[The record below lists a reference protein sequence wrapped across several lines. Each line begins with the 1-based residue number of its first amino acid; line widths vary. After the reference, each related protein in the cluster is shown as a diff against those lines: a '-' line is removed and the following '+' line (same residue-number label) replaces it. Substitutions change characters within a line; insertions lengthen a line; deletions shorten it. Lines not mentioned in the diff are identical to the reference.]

1 MNEWQTAYLDS
12 LEELRDLR
20 GRMGQGE
27 ETEDGLREK
36 LTALSRRNTLLLRER
51 LFPVLDNVLAL
62 TEEDTAQLQAF
73 AQGLQKLEDYGLC
86 LHIHK
91 TLLVRAR
98 RTHDRDLLIREL
110 YECGMGLYNQGVSV
124 RDFQSEAYVKR
135 MRLYFQ
141 EAASYLRVYDDIASE
156 ETRGY
161 IHRSMGNIAL
171 GYHGEKENMQ
181 KLQAINQSLRVLS
194 DPEFH
199 QKSPHLPWQAMLMK
213 THQERTS
220 LLHCL
225 RGQNA
230 TQEVASQV
238 MESALLIQN
247 AQREKAR
254 QEGHPLAP
262 RWQYAYQS
270 ALYYSG
276 IITLEQCVSALEKIA
291 ADTPED
297 DYTYQGSFA
306 NVSIA
311 AYISAMVSSQPPEV
325 IEEKYAARLDKLYQ
339 RALRYIRRASGGQVS
354 SLTMA
359 RSLSQ
364 LVGGLL
370 ETEGGF
376 KARDLLMELTALWSP
391 MLHLHMCRISRL
403 AEQLVRLAAEEEP
416 ELLVG
421 LPGCDT
427 PGQVREQKEAL
438 ADWAAQAGMLCRIGL
453 LYLPS
458 LYTLPARSLLQE
470 ELELYET
477 YPYIGSK
484 ILGEHPSTRA
494 LAQTALGH
502 MRAWQGEGGYPASY
516 DRRADTAAPITDAV
530 AVAVALEDAR
540 GGHCGS
546 LQSVKSPEEAI
557 RDVLAQAGTHL
568 NPSFAA
574 LAKKLQTI

>member
-1 MNEWQTAYLDS
+1 MNEWQTAYLSS
-12 LEELRDLR
+12 LEGLRDLR
-20 GRMGQGE
+20 GRVGQGAE
-27 ETEDGLREK
+27 EEGNLRER
-36 LTALSRRNTLLLRER
+36 LAALSRRNTLLLRQR
-51 LFPVLDNVLAL
+51 LFPMLDNVLAL
-62 TEEDTAQLQAF
+62 TPEDVVQLQAF

-110 YECGMGLYNQGVSV
+110 YECGMSLYNQGVFV

-171 GYHGEKENMQ
+171 GYHGEKEDMQ

-213 THQERTS
+213 THQERTA

-225 RGQNA
+225 RSQNA
-230 TQEVASQV
+230 TREVAAQV

-247 AQREKAR
+247 AQREKAQ
-254 QEGHPLAP
+254 QEGHPLPP

-276 IITLEQCVSALEKIA
+276 IISLEQCVSALEKVA
-291 ADTPED
+291 ADMPED
-297 DYTYQGSFA
+297 DTTYQGSFA

-311 AYISAMVSSQPPEV
+311 AYISAMVSSQPAEV
-325 IEEKYAARLDKLYQ
+325 IQEKYASRLDALYR
-339 RALRYIRRASGGQVS
+339 RALRYIRRASGEHES

-370 ETEGGF
+370 ETEGGL
-376 KARDLLMELTALWSP
+376 KARDLLMELAARWNP
-391 MLHLHMCRISRL
+391 MLHLHMERISRL
-403 AEQLVRLAAEEEP
+403 ARKLVRLAAEEQP

-421 LPGCDT
+421 LPGCET
-427 PGQVREQKEAL
+427 PGQVQAQKEAL

-453 LYLPS
+453 LYLPT

-477 YPYIGSK
+477 YPYIGFR
-484 ILGEHPSTRA
+484 ILAQHPSTKD
-494 LAQTALGH
+494 LAMAALGH
-502 MRAWQGEGGYPASY
+502 MRAWRGEGGYPASY
-516 DRRADTAAPITDAV
+516 DRGADAAAPITDAV

-546 LQSVKSPEEAI
+546 LRSVRPLEEAMK
-557 RDVLAQAGTHL
+557 DVLAQAGGQLH
-568 NPSFAA
+568 PGFAA
-574 LAKKLQTI
+574 LIQKLPST

>member
-1 MNEWQTAYLDS
+1 MNEWQTAYLNS
-12 LEELRDLR
+12 LEGLRELR
-20 GRMGQGE
+20 GRVGQGG
-27 ETEDGLREK
+27 ETEEGLREK
-36 LTALSRRNTLLLRER
+36 LMALSAENTRLLRQW
-51 LFPVLDNVLAL
+51 LFPALDSVLGLSQEE
-62 TEEDTAQLQAF
+62 TEELQAF
-73 AQGLQKLEDYGLC
+73 AQGLQKLEDYGLS

-98 RTHDRDLLIREL
+98 RIHDRDLLIREL

-171 GYHGEKENMQ
+171 GIHGEKESMR
-181 KLQAINQSLRVLS
+181 KLQVINQSLRVLN

-199 QKSPHLPWQAMLMK
+199 QKSPNLPWQAMLLK

-225 RGQNA
+225 RSQYA
-230 TQEVASQV
+230 TREVASQV
-238 MESALLIQN
+238 MESALIIQN
-247 AQREKAR
+247 AQREKAQR
-254 QEGHPLAP
+254 EGHALAP

-276 IITLEQCVSALEKIA
+276 IITLDQCVDALEKIA
-291 ADTPED
+291 ADVPED

-311 AYISAMVSSQPPEV
+311 AYISAMVSSQPEDV
-325 IEEKYAARLDKLYQ
+325 IREKYAARLDALYQ
-339 RALRYIRRASGGQVS
+339 RALRYIRSASGEHVS

-370 ETEGGF
+370 EMEGSL
-376 KARDLLMELTALWSP
+376 KARDLLAELAALWNP
-391 MLHLHMCRISRL
+391 MLQLHMCRISRL
-403 AEQLVRLAAEEEP
+403 AEQLVCLAAEESP

-427 PGQVREQKEAL
+427 PQQVRAQKEAL

-458 LYTLPARSLLQE
+458 LYTLPSRSLLQG

-484 ILGEHPSTRA
+484 ILGGHPSTQA
-494 LAQTALGH
+494 LSQAALGH

-516 DRRADTAAPITDAV
+516 DRAADTSAPITDAV

-540 GGHCGS
+540 GGYCGS
-546 LQSVKSPEEAI
+546 LKPIQPPEKAI
-557 RDVLAQAGTHL
+557 QDVLSQAGTHL
-568 NPSFAA
+568 NPGFAA
-574 LAKKLQTI
+574 LVTKLQLR

>member
-1 MNEWQTAYLDS
+1 MTEWQTAYLNS
-12 LEELRDLR
+12 LE
-20 GRMGQGE
+20 
-27 ETEDGLREK
+27 GLRELK
-36 LTALSRRNTLLLRER
+36 GRLGQGKETEEGVRKELTALSRRNTLLLRQR
-51 LFPVLDNVLAL
+51 LFPMLDNLLGL
-62 TEEDTAQLQAF
+62 TGEDTARLQEF
-73 AQGLQKLEDYGLC
+73 AQGLQKLEDYGLS

-110 YECGMGLYNQGVSV
+110 YECGMGLYNQGVSM

-135 MRLYFQ
+135 MRMYFQ

-171 GYHGEKENMQ
+171 GYHGEKESMQ
-181 KLQAINQSLRVLS
+181 KLQAINQSLRVLT
-194 DPEFH
+194 DPEFQ
-199 QKSPHLPWQAMLMK
+199 QKSPGLPWQAMLMK

-220 LLHCL
+220 LLYCL
-225 RGQNA
+225 RSQSA
-230 TQEVASQV
+230 TREVASQV
-238 MESALLIQN
+238 MESALMIQN

-254 QEGHPLAP
+254 REGHPLAP

-276 IITLEQCVSALEKIA
+276 IITLEQCVSALEKIVL
-291 ADTPED
+291 DMPED
-297 DYTYQGSFA
+297 DYSYQGSFA

-311 AYISAMVSSQPPEV
+311 AYISAMVSSQPAEV
-325 IEEKYAARLDKLYQ
+325 IQQRYADRLDALYR
-339 RALRYIRRASGGQVS
+339 RALRYIRSASSSHVS

-359 RSLSQ
+359 RSLSH

-376 KARDLLMELTALWSP
+376 KARDLLMELAALWSP
-391 MLHLHMCRISRL
+391 MLHLHMGRISRL
-403 AEQLVRLAAEEEP
+403 SEALVRLAAEEAP

-427 PGQVREQKEAL
+427 PNQVRERKEDL
-438 ADWAAQAGMLCRIGL
+438 AQWAAQAGMLCRIGL

-458 LYTLPARSLLQE
+458 MYTLPARSLLQE
-470 ELELYET
+470 ELALYET
-477 YPYIGSK
+477 YPSIGSR
-484 ILGEHPSTRA
+484 ILGGHPSTKA
-494 LAQTALGH
+494 LAQAALGH

-516 DRRADTAAPITDAV
+516 DRAEDTGAPITDAV

-546 LQSVKSPEEAI
+546 LRSVRSPEEAVQ
-557 RDVLAQAGTHL
+557 DVLAQAGTQL
-568 NPSFAA
+568 NPGFAA
-574 LAKKLQTI
+574 LVKKLQIT